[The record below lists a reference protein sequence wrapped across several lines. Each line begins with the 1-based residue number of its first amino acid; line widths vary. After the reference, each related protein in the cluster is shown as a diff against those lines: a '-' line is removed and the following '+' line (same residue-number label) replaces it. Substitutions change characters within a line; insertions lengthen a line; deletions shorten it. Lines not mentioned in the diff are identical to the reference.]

1 MKNSSCQH
9 LISSQMT
16 KHELTVRQHCYW
28 FRKKETSRGS
38 HFLWTHFIWSSR
50 VTSGNTAMQDP
61 WCKSHDKNDN
71 VKNSPSKPNTRN
83 GFQFLWIFL
92 LFPLPVMLSNGLPL
106 CAFLLLAQNPKVLCQ
121 RTTGLVIGASPAS
134 SNTGIVLHSS
144 DLECILCSSF
154 GIFCPGLAFSPCSL
168 SILPWPASYNTQ
180 SPQAAAE
187 ADMWTVTCHFAYMQ
201 R

>member
-1 MKNSSCQH
+1 MQSSYLLTVLSCYSLFSVHEELQLSAFDFVTDDETRADRPSALLLVQKKGNFQGKSLPLNTFH
-9 LISSQMT
+9 LIQQG
-16 KHELTVRQHCYW
+16 HIRQH
-28 FRKKETSRGS
+28 S
-38 HFLWTHFIWSSR
+38 HAR
-50 VTSGNTAMQDP
+50 P
-61 WCKSHDKNDN
+61 KSHDKNDN

-168 SILPWPASYNTQ
+168 SILP
-180 SPQAAAE
+180 
-187 ADMWTVTCHFAYMQ
+187 
-201 R
+201 